1 MRIQKGAVTYAR
13 DFKVDEQV
21 AIPDS
26 ALPSLYPIVKVESCR
41 IKGLIYRDEDD
52 RLFADVD
59 VMASLVC
66 VDGRD
71 LSKFGHR
78 FASSGIYEILE
89 KEDGEGEGFI
99 LPGAYLD
106 TAELSECVL
115 RFEIDPFIKKPD

>member
-13 DFKVDEQV
+13 DFEVDEEV

-26 ALPSLYPIVKVESCR
+26 ALPSLYPIVKVDSCR

-71 LSKFGHR
+71 LSR
-78 FASSGIYEILE
+78 FVHPFLAAGVYEILE
-89 KEDGEGEGFI
+89 AENGEGEGFI

-106 TAELSECVL
+106 TAELAKCIL
-115 RFEIDPFIKKPD
+115 GFEIDPFIKKPS